1 MPSLD
6 FALIA
11 EHVRVEQ
18 DLAYLIAGGT
28 AAWPSQTG
36 GPGNSTGGCSR
47 RPELLAV
54 KQKRLPPVE
63 VSNYGSEAFF

>member
-36 GPGNSTGGCSR
+36 GP
-47 RPELLAV
+47 V
-54 KQKRLPPVE
+54 K
-63 VSNYGSEAFF
+63 